1 MHAGR
6 LAEREGKISSL
17 FECPTSLARARVFWR
32 LFCLIQKLETI
43 RSPALCQRQNK
54 TRDLRSVGA
63 NEQKSKLV

>member
-32 LFCLIQKLETI
+32 PLLSHIEI
-43 RSPALCQRQNK
+43 RDHSQSALCQRQNK
-54 TRDLRSVGA
+54 KRDLRSVGA